1 MTMKTTDM
9 TAITA
14 ANPKVT
20 PTISATRTFSIA
32 FCRASTSL
40 AVGVELDSFSSSSVL
55 WTEAVDLRSLSSG
68 LEPNSKQ
75 KK

>member
-14 ANPKVT
+14 AKPKVT

-40 AVGVELDSFSSSSVL
+40 AVGVELESFSSSSVL
-55 WTEAVDLRSLSSG
+55 
-68 LEPNSKQ
+68 
-75 KK
+75 